1 MSTATEQMINI
12 LIDRY
17 GPFLS
22 IDQLAEAL
30 DRSPKGLRITLQRA
44 NSAVTKEFKHARKKV
59 GRRVYFNAV
68 GVAQIMIE
76 GAVTN

>member
-1 MSTATEQMINI
+1 MSTATEQMVNI

-30 DRSPKGLRITLQRA
+30 DRSPKGLRITLQRS
-44 NSAVTKEFKHARKKV
+44 NSAVSKAFQPARKKV

-68 GVAQIMIE
+68 GVAQVMIDE
-76 GAVTN
+76 EIAD

>member
-1 MSTATEQMINI
+1 MTTQTEQMTNI
-12 LIDRY
+12 LLEKY

-22 IDQLAEAL
+22 IEQLADVL

-44 NSAVTKEFKHARKKV
+44 NSEVTKQFKPARKKL

-68 GVAQIMIE
+68 RVAEIMMARD
-76 GAVTN
+76 G